1 MPAVADSTLLSTL
14 PARALLGRLLAV
26 RMSLIAGWAAGIA
39 WLHWGLA
46 IRMPLLPMAAVLT
59 LMALFALSTAWRLRL
74 DVPATQMEFLA
85 HLLADLTAFAV
96 LVFFSGGATNP
107 FVSLMLVPV
116 IIAAISLRPRWVW
129 LLATVAG
136 GYYALLLFY
145 YQPLAI
151 ADPVAASG
159 MHLGGMWF
167 NFLISAGLIAFFVT
181 RMHAALRARD
191 RELSA
196 LREKQ
201 LRDERIVALGTQ
213 AALAAHELA
222 TPLATIQTTA
232 HELAGEFANDPDIG
246 ADCRLLE
253 KQAQA
258 CKRILTQLAARAQ
271 DTPPAAQPLDAWLNS
286 VIERWQVLRP
296 DAQVASTLPPDHRD
310 FTPPDGLEQ
319 AIMNVLNNAADAA
332 PAAVE
337 FSAETDGDMLRIEI
351 ADRGPGFTPEQ
362 KAQAGRVL
370 FSGKPGRGWGI
381 GLALTHATLERLGGS
396 LTLAEREGG
405 GTRVHI
411 RLPWSPTK

>member
-1 MPAVADSTLLSTL
+1 MSSGSDTTLLSTL
-14 PARALLGRLLAV
+14 PARALLGRLLTV
-26 RMSLIAGWAAGIA
+26 RVSLIIGWAAGIA

-46 IRMPLLPMAAVLT
+46 IRMPLLPMAAVLL
-59 LMALFALSTAWRLRL
+59 LMGLFALSTAWRLRL
-74 DVPATQMEFLA
+74 DVPATQIEFLA

-129 LLATVAG
+129 LLAAVAG
-136 GYYALLLFY
+136 GYYALLLFV

-151 ADPVAASG
+151 ADPLAATA

-167 NFLISAGLIAFFVT
+167 NFLISAALIAFFVT
-181 RMHAALRARD
+181 RMHAALRTRD
-191 RELSA
+191 QELSA

-232 HELAGEFANDPDIG
+232 HELAAEFVNDPEIG
-246 ADCRLLE
+246 EDCRLLE
-253 KQAQA
+253 RQAQA
-258 CKRILTQLAARAQ
+258 CKQILTQLAARAQ
-271 DTPPAAQPLDAWLNS
+271 DTPPVAQPLDAWLNA

-296 DAQVASTLPPDHRD
+296 DARIAVQLPADNRD
-310 FTPPDGLEQ
+310 FNAPDGLEQ
-319 AIMNVLNNAADAA
+319 AILNVLNNAADAT
-332 PAAVE
+332 PDAVE
-337 FSAETDGDMLRIEI
+337 LSAGTTADALVIDI
-351 ADRGPGFTPEQ
+351 ADRGPGFTPDQ

-370 FSGKPGRGWGI
+370 FSGKPGRGWGM
-381 GLALTHATLERLGGS
+381 GLALTHATLERVGGS
-396 LTLAEREGG
+396 LTLTEREGG
-405 GTRVHI
+405 GTRVRI
-411 RLPWSPTK
+411 RLPWGPSE